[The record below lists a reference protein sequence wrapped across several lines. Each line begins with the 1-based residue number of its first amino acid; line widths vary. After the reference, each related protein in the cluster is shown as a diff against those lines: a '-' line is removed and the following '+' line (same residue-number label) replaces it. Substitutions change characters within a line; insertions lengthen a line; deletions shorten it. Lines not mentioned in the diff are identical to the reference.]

1 MYILRIYNQLKPLL
15 SNVCRTTN
23 EELNLHKLYLEYLL
37 KEYEYPM
44 ELAFKD
50 NGNVKEF
57 MDNFTEDIIQKERE
71 RIKGLSYEQLE
82 NLIEDDDALK
92 KLTELSSKIFEQ
104 ARKKKLTGTFNAT
117 VVYTTMEMQVLS
129 LYENIRRLNKS
140 AATQM
145 FNETLLDLK
154 YLYNK
159 SQKQSERLQKETN
172 REIGLIDTVLENAK
186 QAGRIIEN
194 ETIIRDVLVKLY
206 ARFPDFTEDNKY
218 ALCMYYVYAITDGQA
233 TKEKHV
239 DIINSIIG
247 FEKEELQVEISKFK
261 WIPQVLKKA
270 LELGNDLFERAK
282 KAYLFYNFEEKDG
295 VDSVLDELIALK
307 PIIENEQYLYRDK
320 NEVLSIYT
328 DLVEEAKLDAETSKG
343 NREIQSKRLKLYLE
357 EMATLDYLPTDKG
370 LAS

>member
-145 FNETLLDLK
+145 FNETLLDFLH
-154 YLYNK
+154 
-159 SQKQSERLQKETN
+159 EC
-172 REIGLIDTVLENAK
+172 
-186 QAGRIIEN
+186 RIVYITIE
-194 ETIIRDVLVKLY
+194 DKKL
-206 ARFPDFTEDNKY
+206 T
-218 ALCMYYVYAITDGQA
+218 
-233 TKEKHV
+233 
-239 DIINSIIG
+239 DIIS
-247 FEKEELQVEISKFK
+247 
-261 WIPQVLKKA
+261 
-270 LELGNDLFERAK
+270 
-282 KAYLFYNFEEKDG
+282 
-295 VDSVLDELIALK
+295 ELIK
-307 PIIENEQYLYRDK
+307 ESQQYAGYMCYIASNANSHMK
-320 NEVLSIYT
+320 NCSFRP
-328 DLVEEAKLDAETSKG
+328 KLFPYHDF
-343 NREIQSKRLKLYLE
+343 
-357 EMATLDYLPTDKG
+357 M
-370 LAS
+370 